1 MALIGG
7 ERGKG
12 PKANV
17 LTHVYDLLLVVH
29 MQNISG
35 R

>member
-29 MQNISG
+29 IQSISW